1 VQEYDAGKTKH
12 SLQKDANLI
21 KQKYMTQETAEQNT
35 NNQLKSSNKKEK
47 TEELKSKEKTE
58 ELKSKPRHGQF
69 CRDLERPS
77 VYQEKSMPWLCS
89 SGLKGEME
97 SLITVAQDQVL
108 NKHYHQR
115 NIMKQPTDSKCK
127 MCCKNT

>member
-21 KQKYMTQETAEQNT
+21 KQKYMTKETAEQNT
-35 NNQLKSSNKKEK
+35 NNQLKSSNEKEQ
-47 TEELKSKEKTE
+47 TEELQ
-58 ELKSKPRHGQF
+58 SKPRRGQF

-89 SGLKGEME
+89 SGLKGEMK
-97 SLITVAQDQVL
+97 SLIIVDQDQVL
-108 NKHYHQR
+108 YTCYHQR
-115 NIMKQPTDSKCK
+115 NIMKQSTDSKCK
-127 MCCKNT
+127 MCCKKNT

>member
-35 NNQLKSSNKKEK
+35 NNQLKSSNE
-47 TEELKSKEKTE
+47 KEKTE

-77 VYQEKSMPWLCS
+77 VYQAKSMPWLRS
-89 SGLKGEME
+89 
-97 SLITVAQDQVL
+97 
-108 NKHYHQR
+108 
-115 NIMKQPTDSKCK
+115 
-127 MCCKNT
+127 